1 LKDFRMTDLSPH
13 RLWLQSKQP
22 AMLALLEALVNTD
35 SGSYDKAGIDRV
47 GDQIAAFFASEGIA
61 SEQFPQEAA
70 GDVRRFRVPGPGN
83 APIVL
88 MGHMDTVFPQGE
100 AMRRPFTIRDGKAY
114 GPGVCDMKAGLVINA
129 YVMAAF
135 KRFGGN
141 HATLTGL
148 FTSDEEIGSPAS
160 RALIES
166 TATGAK
172 AVLNAEPGRPSG
184 AVVTGR
190 KGGIFLIMDVKGKA
204 AHSGANHQDGR
215 SAIGALAAKITALHA
230 LTDYDRGIT
239 CNVGLISGG
248 QSVNTVAPE
257 ARAEID
263 LRYIKAVDRDFLVE
277 ACQRIAATEH
287 VPGTTAT
294 LSTKGEFV
302 PLEQTP
308 SNMAL
313 FETYATAAATLGQ
326 KVTGEFTGGCADS
339 GFTSAVGAPTICATG
354 PLGERAHT
362 PEEYMEVASMVP
374 RAEALVM
381 TIAALSATKG

>member
-1 LKDFRMTDLSPH
+1 MTDLSLH
-13 RLWLQSKQP
+13 LRWLQSQQP

-35 SGSYDKAGIDRV
+35 SGSYDKAGVDRV
-47 GDQIAAFFASEGIA
+47 GDRIAAFFASEGIA
-61 SEQFPQEAA
+61 GEQFPQEAA

-100 AMRRPFTIRDGKAY
+100 ATRRPFTIRDGKAY

-141 HATLTGL
+141 HAALTAL

-257 ARAEID
+257 ARCEID
-263 LRYIKAVDRDFLVE
+263 LRYVKATDRDFLVE
-277 ACQRIAATEH
+277 SCQRIAAAEH

-294 LSTKGEFV
+294 LSTKGEFL
-302 PLEQTP
+302 PLEQTS

-313 FETYATAAATLGQ
+313 FETYAAAAAALGQ
-326 KVTGEFTGGCADS
+326 NVTGEFTGGCADS
-339 GFTSAVGAPTICATG
+339 GFTSAVGAPSLCATG
-354 PLGERAHT
+354 PIGARAHT
-362 PEEYMEVASMVP
+362 PEEYMEVATMVP

-381 TIAALSATKG
+381 TIAALSAAKG

>member
-1 LKDFRMTDLSPH
+1 MTDFSPH
-13 RLWLQSKQP
+13 LSWLQSQRP

-35 SGSYDKAGIDRV
+35 SGSYDKAGVDCV
-47 GDQIAAFFASEGIA
+47 GDRIAAFFASEGIA
-61 SEQFPQEAA
+61 GEHFPQEAA
-70 GDVRRFRVPGPGN
+70 GDVHRFRVPGPGN

-100 AMRRPFTIRDGKAY
+100 ATRRPFTIRDGKAY

-172 AVLNAEPGRPSG
+172 AVLNAEPGRPGG

-215 SAIGALAAKITALHA
+215 SAIGALAAKITELHA

-263 LRYIKAVDRDFLVE
+263 LRYIRAVDRDFLVE
-277 ACQRIAATEH
+277 SCQRIAANEH
-287 VPGTTAT
+287 VPGTSAI

-313 FETYATAAATLGQ
+313 FETYSAAAATLGQ
-326 KVTGEFTGGCADS
+326 KVTSEFTGGCADS
-339 GFTSAVGAPTICATG
+339 GFTSAVGTPTICATG
-354 PLGERAHT
+354 PVGARAHT
-362 PEEYMEVASMVP
+362 PEEYMEVETMVP

-381 TIAALSATKG
+381 TIAALSAAKG